1 MSVRR
6 TGIKSNSWYFVHAFT
21 HPNSTPLHL
30 YIITPFAFPFSSP
43 TSLFFSLRAAGIVRW
58 SSFPARRDEEH
69 SCQLLGDLAMAMGVV
84 MPMAQEAAMQARRRR
99 RGRLESTTLHYTT
112 PRYSPFP

>member
-1 MSVRR
+1 MVAHHTTQIPMSVRR

-43 TSLFFSLRAAGIVRW
+43 TSLFFLYA
-58 SSFPARRDEEH
+58 
-69 SCQLLGDLAMAMGVV
+69 
-84 MPMAQEAAMQARRRR
+84 
-99 RGRLESTTLHYTT
+99 RLELCGGVRSQRGEMKNT
-112 PRYSPFP
+112 PVSFLAIWLWRWEW